1 MNPWVAFILG
11 LLIGWLV
18 EWVIDWWYG
27 RRKNAALQAEAE
39 ASCRRRVADLEQEV
53 ASYRNQLAS
62 LQAEHARLEFPV
74 RTKTIQSRG
83 IELPIEADV
92 DVPAVAI
99 PVEVDVE
106 PPAVDLPVD
115 VDVELPAVDV
125 PFDVDVE
132 YPVLDIPVV
141 EKVEPLDV
149 EIAAA
154 VEPPKAP
161 DLLEEIKGLTSAIS
175 KRLNDAGIFTFAAL
189 AKLRPPQLR
198 NLVADLLDRPGSE
211 VEMIKQARLKA
222 GMIQQVDD
230 LVVIVGI
237 GPVISRLLNNA
248 GIFTFAELGALSAA
262 ELREIV
268 GERIQR
274 LANEEDIL
282 AQARELAEKQNQGG

>member
-11 LLIGWLV
+11 LLVGWLV
-18 EWVIDWWYG
+18 EWVIDWWYW
-27 RRKNAALQAEAE
+27 RRKKASLQVEAD

-74 RTKTIQSRG
+74 RTKTIQPRG
-83 IELPIEADV
+83 SEFPFEADV
-92 DVPAVAI
+92 KAPAVEV
-99 PVEVDVE
+99 PVELDAV
-106 PPAVDLPVD
+106 PPAVEVPAEVS
-115 VDVELPAVDV
+115 VEA
-125 PFDVDVE
+125 
-132 YPVLDIPVV
+132 PVLDIPVA
-141 EKVEPLDV
+141 EKVKPLEV
-149 EIAAA
+149 EVAAPA
-154 VEPPKAP
+154 EATQVP
-161 DLLEEIKGLTSAIS
+161 DLLEEIKGLTSAIA

-198 NLVADLLDRPGSE
+198 NLVSDLLDRPGSE
-211 VEMIKQARLKA
+211 VEIIKQARLKA
-222 GMIQQVDD
+222 GIIRQVDD

-282 AQARELAEKQNQGG
+282 TQARELAEKQNQGG